1 MRFEHVDFAYAADA
15 EQLVLADFDLH
26 ITPGETVALVGRTG
40 AGKSTVA
47 RLLTRFYD
55 VKHGSIQIDGHD
67 VRDVT
72 LASLRANVG
81 VVLDEPFLFSASVRD
96 NIAYGKPSADL
107 DEIVAAAK
115 AAGAH
120 EFITH
125 LADGYDTVVGERGYT
140 LSGGQRQR
148 IAIARTLLVNPPI
161 MVLDDATSAI
171 DVQVEQRI
179 HAGLRVQMEGRT
191 TLIIAHRL
199 STISLAD
206 RVVLL
211 DQHKIVADGTHAELL
226 ETTPLYAEVLAQ
238 AGEFEREAD
247 AEEAEQEAGAG
258 RRRGTGRARRPAAA
272 GPARLG
278 ARRRPVMMFGGG
290 GGGGFGGPGGA
301 QASAASGLPFA
312 GIPHELQDGVD
323 KLLATE
329 PEYAEPD
336 IVFSQN
342 SSERELKRLSLWR
355 LLTKYP
361 GMLALAGF
369 LVVVIAVASQV
380 GPTLTEYAINNGMAK
395 ARHFN
400 FAVVV
405 GAAIAYLVFVV
416 ITALAQRFQ
425 VQVTGRL
432 AAWVMND
439 LRVKVFAHLQR
450 LSLGFF
456 TEEKAGV
463 VMSRM
468 TSDIENLQQLLQDG
482 LSQLAIQGLT
492 MVVITVIL
500 FTTNVR
506 LAFITVVLILPALV
520 AASVWFKR
528 ASERGYDR
536 VRDGIANVLADLS
549 ESLHG
554 VRIVTAHNRQRQ
566 NVIHH
571 RNVVGD
577 YRDANN
583 YTARINAIYGPG
595 TQLLGVLGQAVLL
608 AIGGSMVVDHTL
620 SLGALVAFFLYLNRF
635 FQPIQLLVQQY
646 NTYQQGQA
654 SVNKLRALVDT
665 EPEVTEAPDAVDLPP
680 IEGEITFDHLSFG
693 YDPDRLVIEDVDLTV
708 APGETVAFVGPTG
721 AGKSTLAKLVTRFYD
736 PTVGRVLI
744 DGYDLRDVTMH
755 SLRSQLGVVP
765 QEPFLFAGTI
775 GDNIAF
781 ARPDA
786 TDAEIHEAVDRVGL
800 TDVVER
806 MPNGLDTVVHERGQ
820 TLSSGERQLLAL
832 ARAFLAHPRVLVL
845 DEATS
850 NLDLQSETKIEA
862 ALDVLLENRT
872 AILIAHRLSTA
883 MRADRIVVVDL
894 GRIVEVGTHDELVA
908 AGGRYAEMYATWV
921 RQSELDE
928 HAPAEAGV

>member
-1 MRFEHVDFAYAADA
+1 
-15 EQLVLADFDLH
+15 
-26 ITPGETVALVGRTG
+26 
-40 AGKSTVA
+40 
-47 RLLTRFYD
+47 
-55 VKHGSIQIDGHD
+55 
-67 VRDVT
+67 
-72 LASLRANVG
+72 
-81 VVLDEPFLFSASVRD
+81 
-96 NIAYGKPSADL
+96 
-107 DEIVAAAK
+107 
-115 AAGAH
+115 
-120 EFITH
+120 
-125 LADGYDTVVGERGYT
+125 
-140 LSGGQRQR
+140 
-148 IAIARTLLVNPPI
+148 
-161 MVLDDATSAI
+161 
-171 DVQVEQRI
+171 
-179 HAGLRVQMEGRT
+179 
-191 TLIIAHRL
+191 
-199 STISLAD
+199 
-206 RVVLL
+206 
-211 DQHKIVADGTHAELL
+211 
-226 ETTPLYAEVLAQ
+226 
-238 AGEFEREAD
+238 
-247 AEEAEQEAGAG
+247 
-258 RRRGTGRARRPAAA
+258 
-272 GPARLG
+272 
-278 ARRRPVMMFGGG
+278 MFGGG
-290 GGGGFGGPGGA
+290 MGGPGGPGA
-301 QASAASGLPFA
+301 FGRPAAPGLPFA
-312 GIPHELQDGVD
+312 GIPSELQDGVD
-323 KLLATE
+323 TLLATE
-329 PEYAEPD
+329 PEYTDPD
-336 IVFSQN
+336 IAFTQN
-342 SSERELKRLSLWR
+342 GSEADLQRLSLWQ
-355 LLTKYP
+355 LLVKYP
-361 GMLALAGF
+361 GMLVLAGL

-380 GPTLTEYAINNGMAK
+380 GPKLTEYAINNGMGGTPGPG
-395 ARHFN
+395 HLD

-405 GAAIAYLVFVV
+405 AMAAAYVVFIV
-416 ITALAQRFQ
+416 ITSLAQRFQ

-482 LSQLAIQGLT
+482 LSQLAIQALT

-500 FTTNVR
+500 FATDVR
-506 LAFITVVLILPALV
+506 LAFITVVLIVPALV
-520 AASVWFKR
+520 IASLWFKR

-554 VRIVTAHNRQRQ
+554 VRIVTAHNRQRH

-583 YTARINAIYGPG
+583 YTAQVNAVYGPG

-608 AIGGSMVVDHTL
+608 AIGGNMVLHHTL

-654 SVNKLRALVDT
+654 SVNKLRDLIDT
-665 EPEVTEAPDAVDLPP
+665 EPEVSEAPDAVELPP
-680 IEGEITFDHLSFG
+680 IQGAIVFDQLTFG
-693 YDPDRLVIEDVDLTV
+693 YDPARPVIEDVNLSV

-736 PTVGRVLI
+736 PTAGRVLI
-744 DGYDLRDVTMH
+744 DGYDLRDVTMF

-781 ARPDA
+781 ARPA
-786 TDAEIHEAVDRVGL
+786 ASEAEIHEAVDKVGL
-800 TDVVER
+800 SDVIGR
-806 MPNGLDTVVHERGQ
+806 MPDGIDTVVHERGQ
-820 TLSSGERQLLAL
+820 TLSSGERQLIAL

-850 NLDLQSETKIEA
+850 NLDLQSETKIEL
-862 ALDVLLENRT
+862 ALDALLENRT

-883 MRADRIVVVDL
+883 MRADRIVVVDE
-894 GRIVEVGTHDELVA
+894 GRIIEVGTHAELVA

-921 RQSELDE
+921 HQSDLSE
-928 HAPAEAGV
+928 HETGGTPAA

>member
-1 MRFEHVDFAYAADA
+1 
-15 EQLVLADFDLH
+15 
-26 ITPGETVALVGRTG
+26 
-40 AGKSTVA
+40 
-47 RLLTRFYD
+47 
-55 VKHGSIQIDGHD
+55 
-67 VRDVT
+67 
-72 LASLRANVG
+72 
-81 VVLDEPFLFSASVRD
+81 
-96 NIAYGKPSADL
+96 
-107 DEIVAAAK
+107 
-115 AAGAH
+115 
-120 EFITH
+120 
-125 LADGYDTVVGERGYT
+125 
-140 LSGGQRQR
+140 
-148 IAIARTLLVNPPI
+148 
-161 MVLDDATSAI
+161 
-171 DVQVEQRI
+171 
-179 HAGLRVQMEGRT
+179 
-191 TLIIAHRL
+191 
-199 STISLAD
+199 
-206 RVVLL
+206 
-211 DQHKIVADGTHAELL
+211 
-226 ETTPLYAEVLAQ
+226 
-238 AGEFEREAD
+238 
-247 AEEAEQEAGAG
+247 
-258 RRRGTGRARRPAAA
+258 
-272 GPARLG
+272 
-278 ARRRPVMMFGGG
+278 
-290 GGGGFGGPGGA
+290 
-301 QASAASGLPFA
+301 
-312 GIPHELQDGVD
+312 
-323 KLLATE
+323 
-329 PEYAEPD
+329 
-336 IVFSQN
+336 
-342 SSERELKRLSLWR
+342 

-361 GMLALAGF
+361 GMLALAGV
-369 LVVVIAVASQV
+369 LVVVVAVAAQV
-380 GPTLTEYAINNGMAK
+380 GPTLTEYAINNGMTK
-395 ARHFN
+395 GHFN

-405 GAAIAYLVFVV
+405 GAAIAYLFFVV
-416 ITALAQRFQ
+416 VTALSQRFQ

-439 LRVKVFAHLQR
+439 LRVKIFAHLQR

-500 FTTNVR
+500 FTINVQ
-506 LAFITVVLILPALV
+506 LALITVVLILPALFG
-520 AASVWFKR
+520 ASVWFKR

-554 VRIVTAHNRQRQ
+554 VRIVTAHNRQRH

-583 YTARINAIYGPG
+583 YTARVNAIYGPG

-608 AIGGSMVVDHTL
+608 AVGGSMVVNHTL
-620 SLGALVAFFLYLNRF
+620 SLGGLVAFFLYLNRF

-654 SVNKLRALVDT
+654 SVNKLRTLVDT
-665 EPEVTEAPDAVDLPP
+665 EPEVREALDAVQLPP
-680 IEGEITFDHLSFG
+680 IEGAIAFDHVSFG
-693 YDPDRLVIEDVDLTV
+693 YLPDRLVIEDVDLTV

-744 DGYDLRDVTMH
+744 DGHDLRDVTMH

-786 TDAEIHEAVDRVGL
+786 TDEEIHEAIDKVGL

-832 ARAFLAHPRVLVL
+832 ARAFLARPRVLVL

-850 NLDLQSETKIEA
+850 NLDLQSETKIES

-883 MRADRIVVVDL
+883 MRADRIVVVDE
-894 GRIVEVGTHDELVA
+894 GRVIEVGTHDELVA
-908 AGGRYAEMYATWV
+908 RGGRYAEMYSTWV
-921 RQSELDE
+921 RQSDLSE
-928 HAPAEAGV
+928 HAPAERSA